1 MMKKE
6 YLTPEMIV
14 RNVCT
19 EGIMQPPA
27 SVPLVDDPDPEI
39 GWGDE
44 EAKEKAD
51 NSFNIW
57 ED

>member
-14 RNVCT
+14 RNVCI
-19 EGIMQPPA
+19 EGIMQQD

-39 GWGDE
+39 GWDDQD
-44 EAKEKAD
+44 AKDKAD
-51 NSFNIW
+51 NSFSIW